1 MARLTLSIVRLIAR
15 THILPALVLLTMV
28 CTIMSSQVSRRH
40 SFANTELYDDVMDR
54 WGTPIVQPAPSVRF
68 VEHGSVF
75 HDLQPLVLSRQ
86 HVTVDATMN
95 YRKRGLVYFS
105 GFDFHFQGDYGFTND
120 ERYPIDVAFVFPLSV
135 ERDRVLLSDLTFTV
149 DDQPEPI
156 SLQSSSDRLLWT
168 GRIEPGQQVSVQIAY
183 RGRGLDAFRYALDPA
198 LPVRGLDL
206 TLNVTG
212 GDNYD
217 YAPGVVP
224 ATTTETGS
232 GRTSLRWRYDA
243 LEAGVPTGA
252 ILPSEHG
259 YDQLITTLVRRAW
272 APFLLFFVGLIG
284 LSIQHRRPLRVY
296 ETTLIVS
303 VYLFTYVLLP
313 YLAAFLHFYLAY
325 LLALTFTSILIV
337 AYLRQV
343 MGPRAARPAL
353 MLLGASLLTPTFA
366 VLMVGYTGLIYTLEI
381 FAGLAILMFATTR
394 PSFQRFLDGL
404 RELGSPLFTGV
415 P

>member
-1 MARLTLSIVRLIAR
+1 MARRTLSLVRLIAR
-15 THILPALVLLTMV
+15 THVMIALVLLAIVTLTMA
-28 CTIMSSQVSRRH
+28 SQVSRRH
-40 SFANTELYDDVMDR
+40 SFASTELYDDVMDR
-54 WGTPIVQPAPSVRF
+54 WGTPIVQAAPSVRF

-75 HDLQPLVLSRQ
+75 HDLEPLPLSRQ
-86 HVTVDATMN
+86 HVTVDAAMN

-105 GFDFHFQGDYGFTND
+105 GFDFHFQGDYGFANE

-135 ERDRVLLSDLTFTV
+135 ERDRVLLSDLAFVV
-149 DDQPEPI
+149 DGTPEPV
-156 SLQSSSDRLLWT
+156 SLQGGSDRLLWT

-224 ATTTETGS
+224 ATTAEAGS
-232 GRTSLRWRYDA
+232 DGTVLRWRYDA
-243 LEAGVPTGA
+243 LEAGVPLGA

-259 YDQLITTLVRRAW
+259 YDQIITTLVRRAW
-272 APFLLFFVGLIG
+272 APFLLFFCGLVV
-284 LSIQHRRPLRVY
+284 LSIQHRRLLRVY

-303 VYLFTYVLLP
+303 AYLFTYVLLP
-313 YLAAFLHFYLAY
+313 YLSAFLHFYLAY
-325 LLALTFTSILIV
+325 ALSLAFSSTLIV
-337 AYLRQV
+337 LYLRRL
-343 MGPRAARPAL
+343 MGPEVVRPL
-353 MLLGASLLTPTFA
+353 LLLLGASLVTPTVA
-366 VLMVGYTGLIYTLEI
+366 VLLVGYTGLIYTLEI
-381 FAGLAILMFATTR
+381 FAGLAALMFATTR

-404 RELGSPLFTGV
+404 GELSAPLSMGV
-415 P
+415 R